1 MPKPSKR
8 KPSKRGRRQPPANPM
23 PPRIDASPDDIAW
36 AILNTPPKK
45 NWRYLRESEGE
56 YDSSQED
63 EFGDNALDQPTY
75 G

>member
-1 MPKPSKR
+1 MPKSR
-8 KPSKRGRRQPPANPM
+8 KRGRGRPPANPM

-45 NWRYLRESEGE
+45 NWRYLRESEGD
-56 YDSSQED
+56 YDSSEEGESEND
-63 EFGDNALDQPTY
+63 ALDKPAN

>member
-1 MPKPSKR
+1 MNKPR
-8 KPSKRGRRQPPANPM
+8 KRGRGRPPANPM

-45 NWRYLRESEGE
+45 NWRYLRESEGD
-56 YDSSQED
+56 YDSSEEGESGND
-63 EFGDNALDQPTY
+63 ALDQPAN

>member
-1 MPKPSKR
+1 
-8 KPSKRGRRQPPANPM
+8 M

-45 NWRYLRESEGE
+45 NWRYLRESESD
-56 YDSSQED
+56 YNSSEND
-63 EFGDNALDQPTY
+63 ELGDDALDQLAN